1 MVLGEPHDPPL
12 SGDPDVPGPAPHQAP
27 SPSPPDARRRRLTWT
42 FGSGADVAWT
52 FQRALALVFLLAWIS
67 LGAQVRLLIGARGL
81 LPLADFLEAARAA
94 GVLRFTSFPS
104 WLVFGSGDAA
114 IVAGTA
120 LGAGLALLTLAGIAP
135 RTCLA
140 AQTFLYL
147 GYAVGCRSFLG
158 FQWDNLLLE
167 AGTLAVFLPTSRA
180 APLAHLLFRAL
191 SFKLYF
197 ESGLAKWQSPIGD
210 WRDGSAMTFYYET
223 APLPTALAWFA
234 HNLPAGWHH
243 FESWAALTLELIVP
257 FAFFGPR
264 PARLAAAVA
273 FTLFQIANAATANYG
288 FFCYLA
294 VALHLFLLDE
304 RDVRALI
311 AQRDRVRDWLRRRLR
326 GRLPA
331 TVWRSWL
338 GRWRALPW
346 ASLLGRWPR
355 RAALALAVGGV
366 TTWAALSLGE
376 GLFLF
381 TALDPASA
389 AARPLAAL
397 VEAAQPFRL
406 VGSYHLF
413 ASVTRERVEP
423 ELQVDEAAPS
433 TSPSSEGRW
442 RALAF
447 DYKPGPVDRAPPLV
461 APHQPRVD
469 FLLWFYGL
477 AFRRREPAYV
487 AELLGRLCD
496 DPASVSG
503 LFTAPPPSHLRA
515 VRIVFW
521 DYRFTSPAERRTT
534 HAWWTRREIHTSPPV
549 ICRSS
554 ALLDDLPVAPPPP

>member
-1 MVLGEPHDPPL
+1 MVTEVPPERPHAGPGAAPP
-12 SGDPDVPGPAPHQAP
+12 
-27 SPSPPDARRRRLTWT
+27 PPARRLALPWT
-42 FGSGADVAWT
+42 FGSGPDVAWT
-52 FQRALALVFLLAWIS
+52 FQRAVALVFLLAWIS

-81 LPLADFLEAARAA
+81 LPLANFIEAARAA
-94 GVLRFTSFPS
+94 GVLGLTSFPS
-104 WLVFGSGDAA
+104 WLVLASGDGTL
-114 IVAGTA
+114 VAGTV
-120 LGAGLALLTLAGIAP
+120 LGAGLALLAFAGVAP
-135 RTCLA
+135 RACLA

-167 AGTLAVFLPTSRA
+167 AGTLAIFLPTSRA

-191 SFKLYF
+191 LFKLYF

-243 FESWAALTLELIVP
+243 FESWAALALELLVP

-264 PARLAAAVA
+264 PARLAAGAA

-294 VALHLFLLDE
+294 VALHLFLLDD

-311 AQRDRVRDWLRRRLR
+311 AGRERFGRWLRGLGAAAVARRWR
-326 GRLPA
+326 TRPWPAAGRLLLLVP
-331 TVWRSWL
+331 WQ
-338 GRWRALPW
+338 GRARV
-346 ASLLGRWPR
+346 
-355 RAALALAVGGV
+355 ALAVAGAVIWGV
-366 TTWAALSLGE
+366 LSLGE
-376 GLFLF
+376 GLFMF
-381 TALDPASA
+381 TGLDPTGA

-397 VEAAQPFRL
+397 LEAAQPFRL
-406 VGSYHLF
+406 VGTYHLF
-413 ASVTRERVEP
+413 ASVTRERIEP
-423 ELQVDEAAPS
+423 EVQVDDGAS
-433 TSPSSEGRW
+433 SPATDASPRW
-442 RALAF
+442 QPLAF
-447 DYKPGPVDRAPPLV
+447 HYKPGPVDRAPPLV

-477 AFRRREPAYV
+477 SFRRRQPAYV

-496 DPASVSG
+496 DPGSVSA
-503 LFTAPPPSHLRA
+503 LFAAPPPAHLRA

-521 DYRFTSPAERRTT
+521 DYRFTSPAERRAT
-534 HAWWTRREIHTSPPV
+534 HAWWTRHELQTSPPV

-554 ALLDDLPVAPPPP
+554 ALPDDLPVAPPLP